1 MPNNMIGEKMSDQ
14 ILDKIEELR
23 EGIEKLSAYTKSRHY
38 QCDDWWYS
46 CPKSEK
52 GCANE
57 ETGEDCNCGADEIN
71 AEVATIKAGL
81 DDKMDELVSILQQ
94 VRLNE

>member
-1 MPNNMIGEKMSDQ
+1 MSDQ

-23 EGIEKLSAYTKSRHY
+23 AEIENLSAYAKSNHY
-38 QCDDWWYS
+38 QCEDLWYS

-57 ETGEDCNCGADEIN
+57 VVGQDCNCGADEIN
-71 AEVATIKAGL
+71 AQVATIKAEL
-81 DDKMDELVSILQQ
+81 DNKMDELVSIVMQ
-94 VRLNE
+94 VQSNE